1 MGLRGGASPALLQL
15 PASAPAASPRRQRKP
30 APLAAAPPPC
40 AVDSVLEGGNMP
52 SAAVLARSSFLHPL
66 PADGAAEWADL
77 LRAAGCAA

>member
-1 MGLRGGASPALLQL
+1 
-15 PASAPAASPRRQRKP
+15 
-30 APLAAAPPPC
+30 
-40 AVDSVLEGGNMP
+40 MP